1 MQAYRPHGRSHPAK
15 LSRLKALAVVRMYED
30 GAVIRLDDAA
40 GTGGSWVFQQ
50 PIATGKADHLAD
62 VLSELA
68 AADRRR
74 DAGEWVVVVVAYEAA
89 PAFDSAMRAA
99 AKPPH
104 AVPFLWW
111 ESFGDRVPAEP
122 LPSRPSQVSSRQR
135 RLNRMSFPAAVDR
148 IRDLIADGGVYQVNL
163 TDRFDGHFTGTPY
176 EMYEALIGVQS
187 CSFGAYIDMGGLVIA
202 SASPELFFSWNT
214 DTNIITCRPMKGTAA
229 RHPRPQLDQ
238 LTGAALAASEKD
250 RAENVM
256 IVDLL
261 RNDLGKIAITGSVE
275 VPELFTLERYETV
288 WQLTSTVQA
297 EVPPTTG
304 LLDVFG
310 ALFPCGSVTGAPK
323 VAAMQIIHEMET
335 DPRGVYCGAI
345 GVLAPAGHQP
355 SAVFSV
361 PIRTAVLDPHEH
373 TFEYGS
379 GGGITWSSSRD
390 DEDLEVVAKTRIL
403 TRSRREFSLLE
414 TLRFDECGAANIDLH
429 LDRLVATADWF
440 GTPFERGACA
450 ALIEALPRPPTLH
463 RLRVLVGPTGSITLE
478 HQPLIASSDVVVLEI
493 DDDVTR
499 SDDPFCCH
507 KTTWRRHYDQAL
519 QRHPLADDV
528 VMVNE
533 HGRAVETTIANLAY
547 RLGDQWYCPPLSDGG
562 LPGVGRE
569 LEIRRHRLIER
580 SIDAVD
586 LRGCDELAVVNDL
599 RGRRP
604 ARLAGDAT

>member
-1 MQAYRPHGRSHPAK
+1 M
-15 LSRLKALAVVRMYED
+15 
-30 GAVIRLDDAA
+30 IRFDDVA
-40 GTGGSWVFQQ
+40 GTSGSWVFRQ
-50 PIATGKADHLAD
+50 PIATGCANHLAD
-62 VLSELA
+62 VVSELR

-74 DAGEWVVVVVAYEAA
+74 DAGDWVVVVVAYEAA
-89 PAFDSAMRAA
+89 PAFDSAMRTAER
-99 AKPPH
+99 PPGG
-104 AVPFLWW
+104 VPFLWW
-111 ESFGDRVPAEP
+111 KSFGDRQPAEP
-122 LPSRPSQVSSRQR
+122 MPSRPSQVSSRQR
-135 RLNRMSFPAAVDR
+135 RPTRSSFPAAVEH
-148 IRDLIADGGVYQVNL
+148 IRELIADGDVYQVNL

-187 CSFGAYIDMGGLVIA
+187 CSFGAYIDMGELVIA

-229 RHPRPQLDQ
+229 RHPRPQFDHLAGQ
-238 LTGAALAASEKD
+238 ALAASEKD

-297 EVPPTTG
+297 AVPATTS
-304 LLDVFG
+304 LLDVFA

-355 SAVFSV
+355 GAVFSV
-361 PIRTAVLDPHEH
+361 PIRTAVLTPQEH

-379 GGGITWSSSRD
+379 GGGITWSSNPD

-414 TLRFDECGAANIDLH
+414 TLRLGQFGAEHVLLH
-429 LDRLVATADWF
+429 LDRLAATADWF
-440 GTPFERGACA
+440 GTPFDRDACV
-450 ALIEALPRPPTLH
+450 ALIEALPRPPTPH
-463 RLRVLVGPTGSITLE
+463 RLRVLVGPTGAITLE
-478 HQPLIASSDVVVLEI
+478 HHPLIASSDVVVLEV
-493 DDDVTR
+493 DNEVTR

-507 KTTWRRHYDQAL
+507 KTTWRRHYEQAL

-528 VMVNE
+528 ILVNE

-547 RLGDQWYCPPLSDGG
+547 RRGDQWYCPPLSDGG
-562 LPGVGRE
+562 LPGVGRQIALRE
-569 LEIRRHRLIER
+569 GRLEER

-599 RGRRP
+599 RGWRP
-604 ARLAGDAT
+604 ARLAADAT

>member
-1 MQAYRPHGRSHPAK
+1 
-15 LSRLKALAVVRMYED
+15 MYED
-30 GAVIRLDDAA
+30 GPVTARIRFDDVA
-40 GTGGSWVFQQ
+40 GTGGSWVFHR
-50 PIATGKADHLAD
+50 PVATGRADRLAD
-62 VLSELA
+62 VLGQLA

-89 PAFDSAMRAA
+89 PAFDSAMRTSTT
-99 AKPPH
+99 PPGGL
-104 AVPFLWW
+104 PFVWW
-111 ESFGDRVPAEP
+111 ESFADRTPAEP
-122 LPSRPSQVSSRQR
+122 MPSRPSQVSSRSR
-135 RLNRMSFPAAVDR
+135 RPNRLGFPAAVDR
-148 IRDLIADGGVYQVNL
+148 IRARIAAGDVYQVNL
-163 TDRFDGHFTGTPY
+163 TDRFDGRFTGTPY

-187 CSFGAYIDMGGLVIA
+187 CSFGAYIDMDGIVIA
-202 SASPELFFSWNT
+202 SASPELFFSW
-214 DTNIITCRPMKGTAA
+214 DTETNVVTCRPMKGTAA
-229 RHPRPQLDQ
+229 RHPRPPLDL
-238 LTGAALAASEKD
+238 LTGEALVASEKD

-275 VPELFTLERYETV
+275 VPELFRLERYETV

-323 VAAMQIIHEMET
+323 VAAMQIIHEMEA

-345 GVLAPAGHQP
+345 GLLAPDGHQP
-355 SAVFSV
+355 RAVFSV
-361 PIRTAVLDPHEH
+361 PIRTAVLDPHRH

-379 GGGITWSSSRD
+379 GGGITWSSNRD

-414 TLRFDECGAANIDLH
+414 TLRLDQFGAANIDLH
-429 LDRLVATADWF
+429 LDRLAATADWF
-440 GTPFERGACA
+440 GTPFDRETCV
-450 ALIEALPRPPTLH
+450 ALIDALPRPPTPH
-463 RLRVLVGPTGSITLE
+463 RLRVLVGPTGSITVE
-478 HQPLIASSDVVVLEI
+478 HQPLSTSCDVVVLEI
-493 DDDVTR
+493 DNGITR

-519 QRHPLADDV
+519 QRHPRADDV
-528 VMVNE
+528 VLVNE
-533 HGRAVETTIANLAY
+533 HGRAVETTVANLAY

-569 LEIRRHRLIER
+569 LEIRRQRLAER

-586 LRGCDELAVVNDL
+586 LRHCDELAVINDL
-599 RGRRP
+599 RGWRA
-604 ARLAGDAT
+604 ARLLGDAT